1 MGSGGWAFPTCLQHQ
16 CPCPH
21 GLDELVSSS
30 AHIWNLHDNDWMV
43 VLFLRLLSVG
53 AGMEVRPLRGL
64 DKGNPMKTHPQSQA
78 ALKCLAPQSI
88 AEPRVKAAVRGKKL
102 SP

>member
-1 MGSGGWAFPTCLQHQ
+1 M
-16 CPCPH
+16 
-21 GLDELVSSS
+21 
-30 AHIWNLHDNDWMV
+30 
-43 VLFLRLLSVG
+43 G

-64 DKGNPMKTHPQSQA
+64 DKGNPTKTHPQSQA

-102 SP
+102 GP